1 MKRGYQMDLE
11 CLYDVKSRTLI
22 YRTDKKQN
30 IIHLTRKEH
39 EFLLVINIDEVVP
52 FKTFINALYYD
63 EYNPDYIKCL
73 RRLKKLKS
81 NLVKKTS
88 LNISTKLGYGYRLEE
103 KVKFI

>member
-1 MKRGYQMDLE
+1 MNLE
-11 CLYDVKSRTLI
+11 CFYDVKSRNLI
-22 YRTDKKQN
+22 YKTDKRQN
-30 IIHLTRKEH
+30 IIHLTNKEH
-39 EFLLVINIDEVVP
+39 EFLLIINVNETVS

-73 RRLKKLKS
+73 GRLTKLKS
-81 NLVKKTS
+81 NLVKKTF